1 MRLTAALEK
10 VPSDAFAQIWCDDVD
25 GPTETCA
32 NCAAVRTT
40 VLDAF
45 SGAPLSRRALDPS
58 LAMSSMRQVT
68 AGIRTDRYRS
78 AMTTAPPAPRR
89 SSPAGYVA
97 SPSADRTAPT
107 RTKVATP

>member
-1 MRLTAALEK
+1 MTTARPVPRRSSPAGCVASPSADPDGPDADEGGDTVRLTAALGK
-10 VPSDAFAQIWCDDVD
+10 VPSDAFAQIWCDDVT

-68 AGIRTDRYRS
+68 AGIPDGS
-78 AMTTAPPAPRR
+78 L
-89 SSPAGYVA
+89 
-97 SPSADRTAPT
+97 
-107 RTKVATP
+107 